1 MGAPGGLRNIGSPD
15 RELKEPA
22 PRVRP
27 GAEGPGP
34 RAGPGAGG
42 HRVRGEEARTPHAL
56 QKSLRSQS
64 PSVQLHTRC
73 LAHTSGPRSTHH
85 LTGHVVFPALGVPPP
100 RLPGP
105 QLAVLGPG
113 LLTTSHV
120 YSGAGQPCGP
130 SRAPLAL
137 RRSPPSSH
145 GSLAAPR
152 RLSPRWSPRWALA
165 DAAPPQP
172 CGHSARPG

>member
-15 RELKEPA
+15 RELQEPA

-42 HRVRGEEARTPHAL
+42 HRVRGEEARTPHAR

-73 LAHTSGPRSTHH
+73 LAHTRGPRSTHH
-85 LTGHVVFPALGVPPP
+85 ITGHVVFPALGVPPP

-113 LLTTSHV
+113 AAHHLTHLLRCWT
-120 YSGAGQPCGP
+120 
-130 SRAPLAL
+130 AL
-137 RRSPPSSH
+137 RAKPGPAGFATVPSILPRLAGSSPT
-145 GSLAAPR
+145 
-152 RLSPRWSPRWALA
+152 
-165 DAAPPQP
+165 PQP
-172 CGHSARPG
+172 LLVPSLGPC